1 MLLSCSVH
9 SGEKK
14 KLIGFYILMLFLFH
28 LGEGN
33 SKMTFLSFFFR
44 TILFIIKGYM
54 IKNKVVLK
62 AQ

>member
-1 MLLSCSVH
+1 MLLSCLVH
-9 SGEKK
+9 FGEKK
-14 KLIGFYILMLFLFH
+14 KTHRFLHFNALFH

-33 SKMTFLSFFFR
+33 SKMTFFFFR

-54 IKNKVVLK
+54 IMNKVVLK